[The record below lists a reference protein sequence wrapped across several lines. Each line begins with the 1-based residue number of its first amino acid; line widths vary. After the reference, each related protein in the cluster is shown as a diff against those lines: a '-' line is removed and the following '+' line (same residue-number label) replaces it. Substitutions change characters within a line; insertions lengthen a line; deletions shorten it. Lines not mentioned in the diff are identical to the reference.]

1 VSAAAQALERP
12 AKRARRTSI
21 THEHRYWHVALLVIL
36 LIVLVVSIFPY
47 LYLLS
52 TALRPRSEI
61 FRFPPSWLPNTW
73 APQNFID
80 VWHVVALGKWI
91 LNSVFIAGTSTALTL
106 VLAIPAGYALARLQ
120 FPGRRVFRQLLLVTQ
135 MFSPAILIIGLF
147 RFMTTV
153 RLTDTPLSLIL
164 TYSALSV
171 AFSIWFLESYY
182 RSVPEEIEEAAM
194 VDGCS
199 RVGALVRVIL
209 PSMAPALVATTVFAF
224 IWAWN
229 DFVIALTFIASPGN
243 RTLPLG
249 IYSFLGQYMIEW
261 HFLMAAALI
270 AVIPVVILFISIERW
285 LVKGMTAG
293 AVK

>member
-1 VSAAAQALERP
+1 MTVRTV
-12 AKRARRTSI
+12 RRGAGKI
-21 THEHRYWHVALLVIL
+21 RHEHRFWHAGLLILLVIV
-36 LIVLVVSIFPY
+36 LIISIFPY
-47 LYLLS
+47 FYLLS
-52 TALRPRSEI
+52 TALRPRNEI
-61 FRFPPSWLPNTW
+61 FRFPPSWLPHTW
-73 APQNFID
+73 APQNFVD
-80 VWHVVALGKWI
+80 VWRVVALGKWI
-91 LNSVFIAGTSTALTL
+91 LNSVIVAGCSTILTL
-106 VLAIPAGYALARLQ
+106 VLAIPAGYALARLR
-120 FPGRRVFRQLLLVTQ
+120 FPGRAVFRQLLLVTQ

-147 RFMTTV
+147 RLMSTAH
-153 RLTDTPLSLIL
+153 LTDSPISLIL

-171 AFSIWFLESYY
+171 AFSTWFLEGYY

-209 PSMAPALVATTVFAF
+209 PAMGPALVAATVFAF

-229 DFVIALTFIASPGN
+229 DFVIALTFISSPGN
-243 RTLPLG
+243 KTLPLG

-270 AVIPVVILFISIERW
+270 AVVPVVILFIAIERW

>member
-1 VSAAAQALERP
+1 MTAPV
-12 AKRARRTSI
+12 ARRRRGI
-21 THEHRYWHVALLVIL
+21 RHEHGFAHVVIL
-36 LIVLVVSIFPY
+36 LILLVVLIVSIFPY
-47 LYLLS
+47 VYLLS
-52 TALRPRSEI
+52 TALRPRAEI
-61 FRFPPSWLPNTW
+61 FRYPPSWLPDTW
-73 APQNFID
+73 APQNFVN
-80 VWHVVALGKWI
+80 VWSVVALGRWL
-91 LNSVFIAGTSTALTL
+91 LNSVIVSGVSTLLTL

-147 RFMTTV
+147 RFMAAAD
-153 RLTDTPLSLIL
+153 LTDTPLSLIL

-171 AFSIWFLESYY
+171 AFSTWFLEGYY
-182 RSVPEEIEEAAM
+182 RSVPLEIEEAAM

-209 PSMAPALVATTVFAF
+209 PSMGPALVAATVFAF

-229 DFVIALTFIASPGN
+229 DFVIALTFISSPGN

-261 HFLMAAALI
+261 HYLMAAALI
-270 AVIPVVILFISIERW
+270 AVVPVVILFISIERW
-285 LVKGMTAG
+285 LVKGLTAG

>member
-1 VSAAAQALERP
+1 V
-12 AKRARRTSI
+12 
-21 THEHRYWHVALLVIL
+21 VIL
-36 LIVLVVSIFPY
+36 LILLVVLIVSIFPY
-47 LYLLS
+47 VYLLS
-52 TALRPRSEI
+52 TALRPRAEI
-61 FRFPPSWLPNTW
+61 FRYPPSWLPDTW
-73 APQNFID
+73 APQNFVN
-80 VWHVVALGKWI
+80 VWSVVALGRWL
-91 LNSVFIAGTSTALTL
+91 LNSVIVSGVSTLLTL

-147 RFMTTV
+147 RFMAAAD
-153 RLTDTPLSLIL
+153 LTDTPLSLIL

-171 AFSIWFLESYY
+171 AFSTWFLEGYY
-182 RSVPEEIEEAAM
+182 RSVPLEIEEAAM

-209 PSMAPALVATTVFAF
+209 PSMGPALVAATVFAF

-229 DFVIALTFIASPGN
+229 DFVIALTFISSPGN

-261 HFLMAAALI
+261 HYLMAAALI
-270 AVIPVVILFISIERW
+270 AVVPVVILFISIERW
-285 LVKGMTAG
+285 LVKGLTAG

>member
-1 VSAAAQALERP
+1 MTASAV
-12 AKRARRTSI
+12 RRSRGI
-21 THEHRYWHVALLVIL
+21 RHEHRAAHLALLAIL
-36 LIVLVVSIFPY
+36 LIVLLISIFPY

-52 TALRPRSEI
+52 TALRPRAEI

-73 APQNFID
+73 APQNFVD
-80 VWHVVALGKWI
+80 VWRVVALGKWI
-91 LNSVFIAGTSTALTL
+91 LNSVIVSGVSTL
-106 VLAIPAGYALARLQ
+106 VTLLIAIPAGYALARLR

-147 RFMTTV
+147 RFMASMH
-153 RLTDTPLSLIL
+153 LTDSLLSLIL

-171 AFSIWFLESYY
+171 AFSTWFLESYF
-182 RSVPEEIEEAAM
+182 RSIPEEIEEAAW

-199 RVGALVRVIL
+199 RVGALARVIL
-209 PSMAPALVATTVFAF
+209 PSMGPALVAATVFAF

-270 AVIPVVILFISIERW
+270 AVVPVVILFISIERW
-285 LVKGMTAG
+285 LVKGLTAG

>member
-1 VSAAAQALERP
+1 MTAQVAR
-12 AKRARRTSI
+12 KRRSI
-21 THEHRYWHVALLVIL
+21 RHEHRFAHAVILVIL
-36 LIVLVVSIFPY
+36 LVVLIVSIFPY
-47 LYLLS
+47 VYLLS
-52 TALRPRSEI
+52 TALRPRAEI
-61 FRFPPSWLPNTW
+61 FRYPPSWLPDTW
-73 APQNFID
+73 APQNFVN
-80 VWHVVALGKWI
+80 VWSVVALGRWL
-91 LNSVFIAGTSTALTL
+91 LNSVIVSGVSTLLTL

-147 RFMTTV
+147 RFMAAAD
-153 RLTDTPLSLIL
+153 LTDTPLSLIL

-171 AFSIWFLESYY
+171 AFSTWFLEGYY
-182 RSVPEEIEEAAM
+182 RSVPLEIEEAAM

-209 PSMAPALVATTVFAF
+209 PSMGPALVAATVFAF

-229 DFVIALTFIASPGN
+229 DFVIALTFISSPGN

-261 HFLMAAALI
+261 HYLMAAALI
-270 AVIPVVILFISIERW
+270 AVVPVVILFISIERW
-285 LVKGMTAG
+285 LVKGLTAG

>member
-1 VSAAAQALERP
+1 VR
-12 AKRARRTSI
+12 
-21 THEHRYWHVALLVIL
+21 HEHRLAHALLLVIL
-36 LIVLVVSIFPY
+36 LVVLVVSIFPY

-52 TALRPRSEI
+52 TALRPRAEI
-61 FRFPPSWLPNTW
+61 FRFPPSWLPDSW
-73 APQNFID
+73 APQNFVD
-80 VWHVVALGKWI
+80 VWGVVALGRWL
-91 LNSVFIAGTSTALTL
+91 LNSVIVAGVSTLLTL
-106 VLAIPAGYALARLQ
+106 LLAIPAGYSLARLK
-120 FPGRRVFRQLLLVTQ
+120 FPGRGVFRQLLLVTQ

-147 RFMTTV
+147 RFMSTID
-153 RLTDTPLSLIL
+153 LTDTLVSLIL

-171 AFSIWFLESYY
+171 AFSTWFLEGYF
-182 RSVPEEIEEAAM
+182 RSIPEEIEEAAW
-194 VDGCS
+194 VDGSS

-209 PSMAPALVATTVFAF
+209 PSMGPALVAATVFAF

-229 DFVIALTFIASPGN
+229 DFVIALTFISSPDM

-261 HFLMAAALI
+261 HFLMAGALI
-270 AVIPVVILFISIERW
+270 AVIPVVILFIAIERW

>member
-1 VSAAAQALERP
+1 MLLAL
-12 AKRARRTSI
+12 
-21 THEHRYWHVALLVIL
+21 LLVIL
-36 LIVLVVSIFPY
+36 IVSIFPY

-61 FRFPPSWLPNTW
+61 FRFPPSWLPDTW
-73 APQNFID
+73 APENFVN
-80 VWHVVALGKWI
+80 VWTAVALGRWI
-91 LNSVFIAGTSTALTL
+91 LNSILVSGGSTIVTL
-106 VLAIPAGYALARLQ
+106 ALAIPAGYALARLK
-120 FPGRRVFRQLLLVTQ
+120 FPGRRAFRQLLLVTQ

-147 RFMTTV
+147 RFMTSV
-153 RLTDTPLSLIL
+153 GLTDSPISLIL
-164 TYSALSV
+164 TYSALCV
-171 AFSIWFLESYY
+171 AFSTWFLESYY
-182 RSVPEEIEEAAM
+182 RSVPLEIEEAAM

-209 PSMAPALVATTVFAF
+209 PSMGPALVATTVFAF

-229 DFVIALTFIASPGN
+229 DFVIALTFISSPEK

-261 HFLMAAALI
+261 HFLMAGALI
-270 AVIPVVILFISIERW
+270 AVIPVVILFIAIERW

>member
-1 VSAAAQALERP
+1 MTAQVT
-12 AKRARRTSI
+12 RRRRGI
-21 THEHRYWHVALLVIL
+21 RHEHRFAHAVILVIL
-36 LIVLVVSIFPY
+36 LVVLVISIFPY
-47 LYLLS
+47 VYLLS
-52 TALRPRSEI
+52 TALRPRAEI

-73 APQNFID
+73 APQNFVD
-80 VWHVVALGKWI
+80 VWRVVALGKWI
-91 LNSVFIAGTSTALTL
+91 LNSVIVSGASTLLTL
-106 VLAIPAGYALARLQ
+106 VLAIPAGYALARLK
-120 FPGRRVFRQLLLVTQ
+120 FPGRGVFRQLLLVTQ

-147 RFMTTV
+147 RFMSSID
-153 RLTDTPLSLIL
+153 LTDSLLSLIL

-171 AFSIWFLESYY
+171 AFSTWFLEGYY
-182 RSVPEEIEEAAM
+182 RSVPEEIEEAAW

-209 PSMAPALVATTVFAF
+209 PSMGPALVATTVFAF

-229 DFVIALTFIASPGN
+229 DFVIALTFISSPGN

-261 HFLMAAALI
+261 HFLMAGALI
-270 AVIPVVILFISIERW
+270 AVVPVVILFISIERW
-285 LVKGMTAG
+285 LVKGLTAG

>member
-1 VSAAAQALERP
+1 MTVRTAG
-12 AKRARRTSI
+12 RRRGVR
-21 THEHRYWHVALLVIL
+21 HEHRFAHALLLVIL
-36 LIVLVVSIFPY
+36 LVVLIVSIFPY

-52 TALRPRSEI
+52 TALRPRAEI
-61 FRFPPSWLPNTW
+61 FRFPPSWLPDTW
-73 APQNFID
+73 APQNFVD
-80 VWHVVALGKWI
+80 VWQVVALGKWL
-91 LNSVFIAGTSTALTL
+91 LNSVIVSGSSTLLTL
-106 VLAIPAGYALARLQ
+106 LLAIPAGYALARLK
-120 FPGRRVFRQLLLVTQ
+120 FPGRRAFRQLLLVTQ

-147 RFMTTV
+147 RFMSTID
-153 RLTDTPLSLIL
+153 LTDTLLSLIL

-171 AFSIWFLESYY
+171 AFSTWFLEGYF
-182 RSVPEEIEEAAM
+182 RSIPEEIEEAAW

-199 RVGALVRVIL
+199 RVGALVKVIL
-209 PSMAPALVATTVFAF
+209 PSMGPALVAATVFAF

-229 DFVIALTFIASPGN
+229 DFVIALTFISSPDM

-261 HFLMAAALI
+261 HFLMAGALI
-270 AVIPVVILFISIERW
+270 AVIPVVILFIAIERW